1 MIVIQYMSKIKNL
14 KPYICFTRNR
24 DHLERLPKV
33 TQSLKSEIYN
43 KGLKISSRSGTFE
56 QWL

>member
-1 MIVIQYMSKIKNL
+1 MIVIKYMSKIKNL
-14 KPYICFTRNR
+14 KPYTCFTRNL
-24 DHLERLPKV
+24 DHLGRLPKA
-33 TQSLKSEIYN
+33 TQNLKSEIYN